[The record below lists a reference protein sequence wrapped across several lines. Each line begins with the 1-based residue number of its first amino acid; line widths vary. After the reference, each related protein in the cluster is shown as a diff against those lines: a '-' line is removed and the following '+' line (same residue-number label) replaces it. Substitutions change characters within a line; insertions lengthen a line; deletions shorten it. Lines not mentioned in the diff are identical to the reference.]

1 MIATAIE
8 KKDLIGLVSGA
19 PKVISTDAQHERY
32 VSTLLE
38 LDRLDQR
45 GRLDSAGRE
54 LAELLTVLIDKYER
68 EHHSIHGASAVEVL
82 RELMEANDLRQRD
95 LVPELGTESVVSAV
109 LNGKREL
116 NKDHI
121 ARLSKRFH
129 VSPAVFFRDEDAA
142 PARRRIGRA
151 ARRR

>member
-129 VSPAVFFRDEDAA
+129 VSPAVFFIDEDAA